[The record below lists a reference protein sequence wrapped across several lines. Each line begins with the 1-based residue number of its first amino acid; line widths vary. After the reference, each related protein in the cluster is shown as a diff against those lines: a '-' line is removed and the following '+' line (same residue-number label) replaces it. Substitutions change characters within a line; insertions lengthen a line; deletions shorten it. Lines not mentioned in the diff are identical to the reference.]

1 MKEKKHMSLQ
11 QDSQTPG
18 TGAANGQPVVLSLDA
33 QLEELLDQ
41 LGVDFVMHT
50 HHPLT
55 HIEYGASTATTGD
68 GEFNIRNECP
78 DPSPMATPSVKPFT
92 MTSLADLL

>member
-1 MKEKKHMSLQ
+1 MSNQ

-18 TGAANGQPVVLSLDA
+18 TAAVHGQSGVLSLGA
-33 QLEELLDQ
+33 EIEELLDQ

-55 HIEYGASTATTGD
+55 HIEYGASTTTTGD

-78 DPSPMATPSVKPFT
+78 DPSPMATPSGNPFT
-92 MTSLADLL
+92 MASLVDLL